1 MSLSDFDDLF
11 GAQGPLAVN
20 LSAYAPRRE
29 QITMCEAVA
38 QAMADREALVVE
50 AGTGTGKTFAYLVPA
65 LRSGRRVIISTG
77 TRALQD
83 QLYRR
88 DLPLI
93 AAAIGC
99 PARVTLLKGRAN
111 YLCRHRL
118 RLAREAQ
125 ARPSPSMARALAQVS
140 AWAERTVDGDVAG
153 VTDLAEDSPVW
164 PQVTSTIDNCL
175 GQACPEYARCHVV
188 AARREALAADIVI
201 VNHHLLLA
209 DLVLK
214 EEGFGELLPG
224 ADAVI
229 VDEAHQFADTAARFF
244 GVAVGSRQL
253 SSLAEDVLAE
263 AVRAGH
269 DLRAFGGAAD
279 ALVKATRDLRL
290 AFGQGVG
297 RVDWEALPA
306 AAGAALS
313 DLRDALALNTT
324 QLAVVAGHTAGLDHC
339 RGRATDLLGRLQQ
352 LLAGDASG
360 AVRWAEVTTRGFTL
374 RVTPVDVAADLA
386 SCMAAQ
392 PASWIFTSATLAVGD
407 DFSHFCARVGLNG
420 PCTLRLESPF
430 PFRDNALLY
439 LPPGL
444 PPPAAVEHTERVID
458 AALPVLAASGGS
470 AFLLFT
476 SYRALERAA
485 GFLRARLGRQPPFPL
500 LVQGDAPRDELL
512 RRFRAAGNAVLLG
525 TGSFWEGVDVRG
537 DALRVVVIDKLPFAA
552 PDDPVLK
559 ARLHA
564 VRKRG
569 GNPFVEQQLPQAAI
583 ALKQGVGRLIR
594 DAGDT
599 GVVMLCDPRLTTR
612 GYGRLLLA
620 SLPPMART
628 CNLDEVTAFLGP

>member
-1 MSLSDFDDLF
+1 
-11 GAQGPLAVN
+11 
-20 LSAYAPRRE
+20 
-29 QITMCEAVA
+29 
-38 QAMADREALVVE
+38 
-50 AGTGTGKTFAYLVPA
+50 
-65 LRSGRRVIISTG
+65 LR
-77 TRALQD
+77 
-83 QLYRR
+83 
-88 DLPLI
+88 
-93 AAAIGC
+93 
-99 PARVTLLKGRAN
+99 
-111 YLCRHRL
+111 
-118 RLAREAQ
+118 
-125 ARPSPSMARALAQVS
+125 RALAQVS
-140 AWAERTVDGDVAG
+140 AWSERTVDGDVAG
-153 VTDLAEDSPVW
+153 VTALAEDSPVW

-175 GQACPEYARCHVV
+175 GQDCPEYARCHVV
-188 AARREALAADIVI
+188 LARREALAADIVV
-201 VNHHLLLA
+201 VNHPLLLA

-244 GVAVGSRQL
+244 GVALGSRQL
-253 SSLAEDVLAE
+253 SSLADDVLAE
-263 AVRAGH
+263 VVRAGQ
-269 DLRAFGGAAD
+269 DLRAFGAAAD
-279 ALVKATRDLRL
+279 ALVKAVRDLRL
-290 AFGQGVG
+290 GFGHGAG

-306 AAGAALS
+306 AAGAALAE
-313 DLRDALALNTT
+313 LRDALALNTT
-324 QLAVVAGHTAGLDHC
+324 QLAAVAGHTAGLDHC
-339 RGRATDLLGRLQQ
+339 RGRATDLLGRLEQ
-352 LLAGDASG
+352 LLAGEGRG
-360 AVRWAEVTTRGFTL
+360 AVRWAEITARGFTL
-374 RVTPVDVAADLA
+374 RVTPVDVATDLA

-392 PASWIFTSATLAVGD
+392 PASWIFTSATLALGD
-407 DFSHFCARVGLNG
+407 DFSHFCARLGLDD
-420 PCTLRLESPF
+420 PRTLRLESPF
-430 PFRDNALLY
+430 PFRENALLY

-444 PPPAAVEHTERVID
+444 PPPAAAEHTERVIE

-476 SYRALERAA
+476 SYRALRRAA
-485 GFLRARLGRQPPFPL
+485 ELLRARLGAAPPFPL

-559 ARLHA
+559 ARLEA
-564 VRKRG
+564 VRERG

-599 GVVMLCDPRLTTR
+599 GVVMLCDPRLTSR

-628 CNLDEVTAFLGP
+628 CDLDEVTAFLACEQP